1 MRALPF
7 ILLSALLVSGCAA
20 QAPAQKVRLQSGD
33 FGVTEL
39 AVVRSIDPII
49 LDNDKSRFNVA
60 FGELAVSIITE
71 SGSASAEIW
80 QETARA
86 FGDAFTAELEEY
98 IRGLA
103 CVYTVAPE
111 GMLINDIVVEQV
123 RNGGDL
129 LLADD
134 NTTLI
139 AAYQADADKIR
150 SRTALD
156 AMAAGKADNQSED
169 ASPEIEEFSIISNCI
184 IDVHP
189 GTHVRLVK
197 TGSRAIILPQKSG

>member
-1 MRALPF
+1 MRALPM
-7 ILLSALLVSGCAA
+7 ILLSALLASGCAA

-39 AVVRSIDPII
+39 AFVRSVDPII

-71 SGSASAEIW
+71 SGSTSAEIW

-86 FGDAFTAELEEY
+86 FGSAFTAELEEY

-129 LLADD
+129 LLEDD
-134 NTTLI
+134 GSTLI
-139 AAYQADADKIR
+139 AAYQAGAVEAN

-156 AMAAGKADNQSED
+156 AMVAVNTDIQAEQTP
-169 ASPEIEEFSIISNCI
+169 PEIDEFSIISNCI
-184 IDVHP
+184 IGVHQN
-189 GTHVRLVK
+189 TKVRLVK
-197 TGSRAIILPQKSG
+197 TGSRAIILPQTAD